1 MCCWP
6 SMPGWRGRVC
16 GGVVSWSLSHDVCVW
31 DWRGS
36 CLCISLCVLHV
47 CVRVCILPSLM
58 WCSVCVC
65 VWAHPSTLC
74 FFILRQSPSAQL
86 ALGWA
91 RDTRTAVPGGL
102 PPF

>member
-36 CLCISLCVLHV
+36 YLCVSLCVLYV
-47 CVRVCILPSLM
+47 YLLGCVSCRFSVV
-58 WCSVCVC
+58 WCSMYVCMSGLTL
-65 VWAHPSTLC
+65 PSTLC
-74 FFILRQSPSAQL
+74 
-86 ALGWA
+86 
-91 RDTRTAVPGGL
+91 
-102 PPF
+102 